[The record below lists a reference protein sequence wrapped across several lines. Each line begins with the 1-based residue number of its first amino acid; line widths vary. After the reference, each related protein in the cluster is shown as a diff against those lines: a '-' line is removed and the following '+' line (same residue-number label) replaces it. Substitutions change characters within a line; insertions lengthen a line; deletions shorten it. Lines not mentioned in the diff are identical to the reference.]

1 MKKEETK
8 VKKAEP
14 ILFSEKAS
22 KWIGSNSS
30 LYAHTLL
37 FVMSFLLIVAGVPSE
52 NVLLTLTTIVS
63 LEAIYLAIF
72 IQMTVNR
79 NTESLEDVEE
89 DLDDIQ
95 ENIEDIQED
104 VDDIQEDIDDIQE
117 SQEDLEEDIDEIED
131 ADTKRD
137 RELDDKFKVL
147 DAKLEMILSQIKNKD
162 NV

>member
-1 MKKEETK
+1 MKKEKNK
-8 VKKAEP
+8 VKKVEP
-14 ILFSEKAS
+14 VLFSEKVS
-22 KWIGSNSS
+22 KWIGSGSS

-37 FVMSFLLIVAGVPSE
+37 FTLSFLLIVAGVPSE

-89 DLDDIQ
+89 DLGDIQ

-137 RELDDKFKVL
+137 RELDDKFKSL
-147 DAKLEMILSQIKNKD
+147 EAKLEMILNQIKNKE
-162 NV
+162 

>member
-1 MKKEETK
+1 MKKEKTK
-8 VKKAEP
+8 VKKVEP
-14 ILFSEKAS
+14 ILFSEKVS

-37 FVMSFLLIVAGVPSE
+37 FVLSFVSILVGVPSDR
-52 NVLLTLTTIVS
+52 VLLVLTTIVS

-137 RELDDKFKVL
+137 REIDDKFKNL
-147 DAKLEMILSQIKNKD
+147 DAKLEMILNQIRKAE
-162 NV
+162 

>member
-1 MKKEETK
+1 MKKKEVRIKK
-8 VKKAEP
+8 VEP
-14 ILFSEKAS
+14 ILFSEKIS

-37 FVMSFLLIVAGVPSE
+37 FIMSFVLIIVGIPSDK
-52 NVLLTLTTIVS
+52 VLLTLTTIVS

-89 DLDDIQ
+89 GLDDIQ
-95 ENIEDIQED
+95 EDIEDIQED

-137 RELDDKFKVL
+137 REINEKFKSL
-147 DAKLEMILSQIKNKD
+147 DAKLEIILNQIKNR
-162 NV
+162 NGN